1 MPPVLESDMHSRE
14 YLAEQKRKGEA
25 YLKERDARIAERKA
39 AERQSLKDIQSLAR
53 SLVYPSASNAQPTQN
68 TRGADDRSDSEY
80 EPDAEEEA
88 HAEEEDLRDEEKVAV
103 AKSKA
108 MAPEGSTMPKTK
120 KRVRSKNS
128 AAATSRIT
136 RSRATATTQS
146 IQATNHQE
154 QSAPNPTNTSPHLT
168 SKDSNSLDADSGV
181 QGSQDM
187 IGTSGQSD
195 NMITLQGQDALAC
208 STGPTDPR
216 PSRRGRGRRPTM
228 GHGHQEYASRN
239 GGRKMRIDFTAG
251 KVRPTDPVQAAKLS
265 SECGIHIRSRMH
277 VARHWNDYAK
287 SPLKHVI
294 PHAIKDIALNFEME
308 KDDKVGN
315 DVCTKVIQK
324 GVRQQRYR
332 LKKKYFNG
340 YTAQEALS
348 NKPANITHENW
359 TSLVNKSDERN
370 KKICQM
376 NKENREAVKHHQ
388 KTGSMSYV
396 AYFSK
401 LKKDKYNNQDPSPI
415 EFFKDTHTNSK
426 TGSMSEPALLAHNA
440 MEKKEKHNQKVSSQY
455 SIQRLWLKF

>member
-1 MPPVLESDMHSRE
+1 
-14 YLAEQKRKGEA
+14 
-25 YLKERDARIAERKA
+25 
-39 AERQSLKDIQSLAR
+39 
-53 SLVYPSASNAQPTQN
+53 
-68 TRGADDRSDSEY
+68 
-80 EPDAEEEA
+80 
-88 HAEEEDLRDEEKVAV
+88 
-103 AKSKA
+103 

-120 KRVRSKNS
+120 KRGRSKNS

-136 RSRATATTQS
+136 RSRATTTTES
-146 IQATNHQE
+146 VEATNHQE

-187 IGTSGQSD
+187 IGTSEQPD

-208 STGPTDPR
+208 STGPTDRR
-216 PSRRGRGRRPTM
+216 PSRRGRGRGPTM
-228 GHGHQEYASRN
+228 GHGLQEYASKN

-277 VARHWNDYAK
+277 VATHWKDYAK

-359 TSLVNKSDERN
+359 TSLVNKWSDERN
-370 KKICQM
+370 KQLCQM

-401 LKKDKYNNQDPSPI
+401 LKKDQYNN
-415 EFFKDTHTNSK
+415 
-426 TGSMSEPALLAHNA
+426 
-440 MEKKEKHNQKVSSQY
+440 
-455 SIQRLWLKF
+455 

>member
-88 HAEEEDLRDEEKVAV
+88 HAEEEDLRDEEEVAI

-108 MAPEGSTMPKTK
+108 MAPEGSTMPKTN

-128 AAATSRIT
+128 ATATSRIT
-136 RSRATATTQS
+136 RSRATATTES
-146 IQATNHQE
+146 IEAINHQE

-181 QGSQDM
+181 H
-187 IGTSGQSD
+187 
-195 NMITLQGQDALAC
+195 DALAC

-228 GHGHQEYASRN
+228 GHGLQEYASRN

-251 KVRPTDPVQAAKLS
+251 K
-265 SECGIHIRSRMH
+265 
-277 VARHWNDYAK
+277 
-287 SPLKHVI
+287 
-294 PHAIKDIALNFEME
+294 LNFEME

-359 TSLVNKSDERN
+359 TSLVNKWSDERN

-401 LKKDKYNNQDPSPI
+401 IKKDKYNNQDPSPI

-440 MEKKEKHNQKVSSQY
+440 MEKKRETQSEGEQPVSDTAIVAEVLKEESAHSTFLSSMGYASRSRRSGSSTSSAQIRVLEERIEQKD
-455 SIQRLWLKF
+455 REAKDANDR